1 MLLMCLTILT
11 CRAALRAWQ
20 VYMMT
25 ARTEDWLRISEAEHR
40 KRLAWAEL
48 IGDRGGTI
56 SKQITGWL
64 VR

>member
-25 ARTEDWLRISEAEHR
+25 ARTDDWLRISEAEHR
-40 KRLAWAEL
+40 KRIAWAEL
-48 IGDRGGTI
+48 IGDRGRKATNR
-56 SKQITGWL
+56 ITGWL
-64 VR
+64 DR